1 MTAWC
6 VTLIC
11 YLKLVLTDTQCKV
24 DVRFTPES
32 GHLQCTS
39 PCPLYPPKADMGG
52 ATGNVRL
59 WPLADIPIALM
70 SVRFLDFM
78 ALSAHAR
85 PPKTSY
91 TLL

>member
-24 DVRFTPES
+24 D
-32 GHLQCTS
+32 
-39 PCPLYPPKADMGG
+39 
-52 ATGNVRL
+52 VRL